1 MGKRFLEHSHTPE
14 YRSMIVFERSR
25 PARAHRIMLM
35 RILMR
40 MCAQVQLYDRGW
52 PAQHRQRHAARA
64 RPQKRRRWRDNKGR
78 MAPHIVLRLSLCL
91 S

>member
-1 MGKRFLEHSHTPE
+1 M
-14 YRSMIVFERSR
+14 FEKSR

-64 RPQKRRRWRDNKGR
+64 RPREGRRWRDNKGR
-78 MAPHIVLRLSLCL
+78 MAPHIVFLKTKCLRFMSKLIPDDIVWSDIMVA
-91 S
+91 